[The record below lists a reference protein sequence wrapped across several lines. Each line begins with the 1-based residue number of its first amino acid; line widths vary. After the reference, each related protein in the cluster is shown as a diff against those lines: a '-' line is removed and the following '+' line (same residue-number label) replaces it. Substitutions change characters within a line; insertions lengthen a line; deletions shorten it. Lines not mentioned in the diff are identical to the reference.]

1 MVRPIRPI
9 GEGHHTQQSSSQ
21 MHLKPTDLNRTAK
34 EIAKQGREYAKVA
47 KSFRGTPE
55 LHQKLQSALSKG
67 ISKEMLTS
75 IGKSQQPR
83 VIEKFLRKVENEVG
97 RIDKNKADLML
108 RDAQNEVENEK
119 RIERLAEPGKGNLVD
134 RVVGFF
140 KGMFE

>member
-1 MVRPIRPI
+1 MVSPIRRI
-9 GEGHHTQQSSSQ
+9 GREHQVPSQ
-21 MHLKPTDLNRTAK
+21 MNLKTTDLNRTAI
-34 EIAKQGREYAKVA
+34 EITEQGKAYAEVA

-67 ISKEMLTS
+67 ISEEMLTS